1 MNIDLLRGFIGELD
15 IEDEDSVCLKLVVKN
30 NGVYQS
36 YNVVLDD
43 NLREEIKDLYLE
55 NVNGRLFDL
64 EQEDYNPN
72 LGQDG
77 CLAVCNLEVA
87 NISEVIEQIE
97 NEENNNDDVE
107 DLDLNDVNFYVL
119 KFSDDENNAYF
130 FRRFTKLRKL
140 RRGFVGV
147 LDGNTFHR
155 LDNNLFLGLDSEID
169 TLVFEDE
176 ALIVNRF
183 SLQTIFNMNDYFID
197 RASQALDQVENR
209 NVISNFDNFRND
221 CISDRQAIK
230 RITKIM
236 NTPNRLED
244 FVQHANRL
252 PDVIR
257 EANLEVTVDAN
268 GSLEYDG
275 TREVRSEI
283 LFCMADA
290 YYLSLLLQ
298 RIGEDIAQ

>member
-1 MNIDLLRGFIGELD
+1 MNITELRQFVNNLD
-15 IEDEDSVCLKLVVKN
+15 YNNPDSISLRLVVKN

-36 YNVVLDD
+36 YNVVLDE
-43 NLREEIKDLYLE
+43 NLREEIKEMYSEHLDNRLY
-55 NVNGRLFDL
+55 DL
-64 EQEDYNPN
+64 EQEQYNPN
-72 LGQDG
+72 IGQDG
-77 CLAVCNLEVA
+77 CLAVCELEVA
-87 NISEVIEQIE
+87 NISDVIEE
-97 NEENNNDDVE
+97 LEDEDNNADDVE

-119 KFSDDENNAYF
+119 KFSENNNDAYI
-130 FRRFTKLRKL
+130 FRRFNKLKKLRK
-140 RRGFVGV
+140 GFVGV
-147 LDGNTFHR
+147 LDGNTFHK
-155 LDNNLFLGLDSEID
+155 LDNALVLGLDSEID
-169 TLVFEDE
+169 TLVYEQE

-183 SLQTIFNMNDYFID
+183 ALQTIFNMNDYFID
-197 RASQALDQVENR
+197 RATQALDQVESS

-221 CISDRQAIK
+221 CIGDRQAVK

-244 FVQHANRL
+244 FVEHANRL
-252 PDVIR
+252 PEVIR
-257 EANLEVTVDAN
+257 EANLEVTVDGN